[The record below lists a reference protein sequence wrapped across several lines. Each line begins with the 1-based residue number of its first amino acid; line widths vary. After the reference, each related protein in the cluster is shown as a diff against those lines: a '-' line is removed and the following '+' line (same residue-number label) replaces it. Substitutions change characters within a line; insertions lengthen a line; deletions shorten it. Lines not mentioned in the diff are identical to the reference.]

1 MKKKSLGLL
10 LAVALSFGA
19 VSPAYAQKLAPSTV
33 DDSTNSTVV
42 NPENEN
48 DENQESDPDES
59 DEADEPD
66 VAVIVGSVVG
76 VVALFGL
83 IGGGLLWAVQQRMV
97 PNPLPWIIPN
107 PPRMAKPAPAP
118 APTPAPAP
126 APTPAPAPAPA
137 PAHSPAPA
145 PAPAPAAVPDR
156 VHNAPAPAP
165 APASTYY
172 RNCAAVRA
180 AGQALLYRGEPGYRS
195 ALDRDNDGVACE

>member
-19 VSPAYAQKLAPSTV
+19 VSPAYAQNLDPSTT

-42 NPENEN
+42 NLENEN
-48 DENQESDPDES
+48 DENQGSDSDES

-66 VAVIVGSVVG
+66 VAIIVGSVVG
-76 VVALFGL
+76 VVALLGL
-83 IGGGLLWAVQQRMV
+83 IGGGVFWAVQQRMI
-97 PNPLPWIIPN
+97 PNPLPGIIPN
-107 PPRMAKPAPAP
+107 PPRIAKPAPAP
-118 APTPAPAP
+118 APK
-126 APTPAPAPAPA
+126 PAPAPAPA
-137 PAHSPAPA
+137 PAPVPA
-145 PAPAPAAVPDR
+145 R
-156 VHNAPAPAP
+156 VHSAPAPAP

-180 AGQALLYRGEPGYRS
+180 ASQAPLYRGEPGYRS

>member
-1 MKKKSLGLL
+1 MLSVKKKSLGLL

-19 VSPAYAQKLAPSTV
+19 VSPAYAQNLDPSTT

-42 NPENEN
+42 NAENEN
-48 DENQESDPDES
+48 GENQESDSDES
-59 DEADEPD
+59 DEADAPD

-76 VVALFGL
+76 VVALLGL
-83 IGGGLLWAVQQRMV
+83 IGGGVFWAVQQRMI
-97 PNPLPWIIPN
+97 PNPLPGIIPN
-107 PPRMAKPAPAP
+107 PPRIAK
-118 APTPAPAP
+118 
-126 APTPAPAPAPA
+126 PAPAPAPA
-137 PAHSPAPA
+137 PAPVPA
-145 PAPAPAAVPDR
+145 R

-180 AGQALLYRGEPGYRS
+180 AGQAPLYRGEPGYRS